1 MINFFNFSGI
11 SVDISVHRVKTG
23 PILGIGGM
31 GAFLGEHFLEK
42 KTAFGLNRP
51 LRQTS
56 FK

>member
-11 SVDISVHRVKTG
+11 SVDISVYRVKTG

-42 KTAFGLNRP
+42 KNGIWFESTLEANQL
-51 LRQTS
+51 
-56 FK
+56 